1 MKLRNH
7 FGMMRGWK
15 NVMIEEES
23 TSLATQ
29 PSSKWIFSFRLAT
42 SDTFAQIVLFN
53 IHRLKVFCFLTLFER
68 IGLTNSRSM
77 YVYKFFLGHVIQEY
91 PQRLFRPSPCC
102 LPNSWLCSHK
112 ALIFWIVFSKRL
124 RNCRL
129 LYELGRFY
137 CLKWLLSY
145 NVAVLKPNCI
155 EFENRIWFTFPF
167 LAYYIHKQSFLDHL
181 SSLGERSTHVI
192 LFCCLS
198 VTWLLSSFYFI

>member
-77 YVYKFFLGHVIQEY
+77 YVYKFFFGSCHSRISSAFISTVALLLAKFMT
-91 PQRLFRPSPCC
+91 LFS
-102 LPNSWLCSHK
+102 
-112 ALIFWIVFSKRL
+112 
-124 RNCRL
+124 
-129 LYELGRFY
+129 
-137 CLKWLLSY
+137 
-145 NVAVLKPNCI
+145 
-155 EFENRIWFTFPF
+155 
-167 LAYYIHKQSFLDHL
+167 QSFDFLDRFLKKVTKL
-181 SSLGERSTHVI
+181 SSSLRAGTLSLLKMVI
-192 LFCCLS
+192 KLQC
-198 VTWLLSSFYFI
+198 SSFKTKLHRIRESNLIHFSFFSLLHT